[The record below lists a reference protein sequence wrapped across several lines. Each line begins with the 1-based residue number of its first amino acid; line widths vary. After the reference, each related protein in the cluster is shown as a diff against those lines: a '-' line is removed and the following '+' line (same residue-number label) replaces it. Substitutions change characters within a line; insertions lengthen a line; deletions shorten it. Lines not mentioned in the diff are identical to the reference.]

1 MAASLNYATLFPGM
15 ESNETVKLVVHLI
28 KLTLRLSEQLLVIL
42 KTKIATTKFP
52 CKLRSNI
59 TNDVDN
65 LLFHP

>member
-15 ESNETVKLVVHLI
+15 ESKEKVKLVVHLI

-42 KTKIATTKFP
+42 KTKIATTKFTS
-52 CKLRSNI
+52 KLRSNI